1 MCNNQKVQFISI
13 VIIHELLG
21 NFNKYRI
28 LYKILCNDGVPAKF
42 SKLIFPLG
50 VITVYELKMF
60 MTEPIMSADSQ
71 CLSTWIKEE

>member
-1 MCNNQKVQFISI
+1 MCNNQKVQFISP
-13 VIIHELLG
+13 VIIHELLE

-28 LYKILCNDGVPAKF
+28 LYKILCNDGVPAQF

-60 MTEPIMSADSQ
+60 TTEPIMSADSQ

>member
-1 MCNNQKVQFISI
+1 MNCWGISI
-13 VIIHELLG
+13 NTE
-21 NFNKYRI
+21 FF
-28 LYKILCNDGVPAKF
+28 YKILCNDGVPAQF

-60 MTEPIMSADSQ
+60 TTEPIMSADSQ